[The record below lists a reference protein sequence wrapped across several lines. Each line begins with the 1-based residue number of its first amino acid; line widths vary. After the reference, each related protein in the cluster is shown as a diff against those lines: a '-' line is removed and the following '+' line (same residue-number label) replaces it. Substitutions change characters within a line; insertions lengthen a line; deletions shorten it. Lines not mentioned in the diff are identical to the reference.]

1 MQLLVEA
8 DAQLQFG
15 GVRPFRQ
22 RLFDT
27 VEGEFEDH
35 AVVLAVDA
43 EQLPVQRPYQ
53 AVGRHYHLSGLMH
66 GLHLL
71 RVAPQVA
78 EPGPAHRHSTAHAL
92 ALLEF
97 GLLAEPDQRLFAI
110 ALVAENLRALL
121 RDQQFG
127 VGAAHAPAG
136 QLVDFHPLR
145 LWTLSGSVH
154 GCAPRLLFLGKV

>member
-1 MQLLVEA
+1 
-8 DAQLQFG
+8 
-15 GVRPFRQ
+15 
-22 RLFDT
+22 
-27 VEGEFEDH
+27 
-35 AVVLAVDA
+35 
-43 EQLPVQRPYQ
+43 
-53 AVGRHYHLSGLMH
+53 MH
-66 GLHLL
+66 GLHLF

-78 EPGPAHRHSTAHAL
+78 EPGPAHRHPAAHAL

-97 GLLAEPDQRLFAI
+97 GLLAEPDQRLLAI

-127 VGAAHAPAG
+127 VGATHAPAG

-154 GCAPRLLFLGKV
+154 ACAPRLLFLGKV